1 MVQVCGAEV
10 HRAPS
15 ADLQHQV
22 RHPPMGSRHRLEPSC
37 HLDVQVL
44 LPQVQVLQGFKLI
57 SMENC
62 AQVLL
67 TAFSNRRP
75 ARVNSPLQQC
85 HPG

>member
-1 MVQVCGAEV
+1 MVQVRGAEV

-44 LPQVQVLQGFKLI
+44 LPQVQVLLPQVSLLQGFQLI
-57 SMENC
+57 FMGNC

-67 TAFSNRRP
+67 TAFSN
-75 ARVNSPLQQC
+75 
-85 HPG
+85 